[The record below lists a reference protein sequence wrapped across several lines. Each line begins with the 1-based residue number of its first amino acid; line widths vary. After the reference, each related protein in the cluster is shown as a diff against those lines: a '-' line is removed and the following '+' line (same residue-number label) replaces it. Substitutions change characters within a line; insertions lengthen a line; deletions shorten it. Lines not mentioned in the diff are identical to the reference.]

1 MTFMGF
7 MGWVRSSWFG
17 SAYDELGTQPREP
30 MNVHEPM
37 NRLRFYVLL
46 LSSSAS
52 YLFTSEIQQL
62 PAGVFLV
69 SQ

>member
-1 MTFMGF
+1 MRDWCRFS
-7 MGWVRSSWFG
+7 VQG
-17 SAYDELGTQPREP
+17 SAFKVRRSGPHVEP
-30 MNVHEPM
+30 STLNPAPCT
-37 NRLRFYVLL
+37 LTPFYTRL